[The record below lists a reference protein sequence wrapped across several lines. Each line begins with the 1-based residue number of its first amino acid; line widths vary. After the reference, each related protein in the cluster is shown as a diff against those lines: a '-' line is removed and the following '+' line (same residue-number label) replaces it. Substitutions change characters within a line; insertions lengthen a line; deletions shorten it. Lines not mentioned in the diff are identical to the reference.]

1 MRITDRKKDLFKT
14 STGRYIAP
22 QMLERRLKRLRFVD
36 QAAVVGDRRPYCVAL
51 LVPDFAALGAWA
63 ADKGLDPDD
72 HEALVRHPT
81 VLRRFQHDLDRLN
94 GTLERHETLK
104 AFALLTEPFT
114 EANGL
119 LTPTLKVR
127 RKAVIIARHAAAVET
142 LYAEGA
148 HRHRWRRR

>member
-1 MRITDRKKDLFKT
+1 MSPNKHLDSLTDD
-14 STGRYIAP
+14 
-22 QMLERRLKRLRFVD
+22 EKR
-36 QAAVVGDRRPYCVAL
+36 AL
-51 LVPDFAALGAWA
+51 LSKLLHQQGSTQRSAPTAASEN
-63 ADKGLDPDD
+63 DKGLDPAD

-94 GTLERHETLK
+94 GTLERHETIK

-127 RKAVIIARHAAAVET
+127 RKAVIARHAAAVET